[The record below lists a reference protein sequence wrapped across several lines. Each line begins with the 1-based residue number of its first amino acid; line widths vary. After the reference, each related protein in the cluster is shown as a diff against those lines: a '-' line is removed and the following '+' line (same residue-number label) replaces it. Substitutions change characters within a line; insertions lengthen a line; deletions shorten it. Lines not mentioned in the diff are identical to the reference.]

1 MLAMGNRA
9 GRKNLYVRTT
19 PEARQAL
26 RCALTGVQGFPDTE
40 DMTQEELVTASW
52 MWMAGL
58 APDVLSTALLPFV
71 RKIRAIVERSEHSS
85 SDVEL
90 EIKRYDALDQPK
102 PPPSPE
108 PSKRKRG

>member
-1 MLAMGNRA
+1 
-9 GRKNLYVRTT
+9 
-19 PEARQAL
+19 
-26 RCALTGVQGFPDTE
+26 VQGFPDTE

-85 SDVEL
+85 DRHGFWGVTASML
-90 EIKRYDALDQPK
+90 T
-102 PPPSPE
+102 
-108 PSKRKRG
+108 